1 MPTHNK
7 PGRGHHTSR
16 CKHWSGPSL
25 RPQGSMF
32 PFHSPLEKITHPTRR
47 HASDH
52 KPRRGHYTSRC
63 KHWSGLSQGRC
74 RRKLTC
80 LPPSKPCQH
89 IARLGEA
96 TIPADANTG
105 QAPYCAHKEA
115 CFPFILLW
123 RRSCTPQGGMLLVTS
138 LGDATIPA
146 DANTG
151 QACRRVVAVGSS
163 TAYHR
168 LSHANT

>member
-25 RPQGSMF
+25 RLQGSMF
-32 PFHSPLEKITHPTRR
+32 PFHLPLEMIMHPTGR
-47 HASDH
+47 HASGH

-63 KHWSGLSQGRC
+63 KHWSGLSQGHC

-80 LPPSKPCQH
+80 LPPSEPCQH
-89 IARLGEA
+89 ITSLGGA

-105 QAPYCAHKEA
+105 QAFHCAHREA

-138 LGDATIPA
+138 LDEATIPA
-146 DANTG
+146 DAHTG
-151 QACRRVVAVGSS
+151 QACRRVMAVGSS
-163 TAYHR
+163 PAYHR